1 MARYADG
8 FLLAVPKRKLDVYRA
23 ISRKAGKIW
32 KEYGALEYIECVGDD
47 LKVEMGLSFTKVARV
62 KPGEVAVFSWI
73 LYKSRADRDR
83 INRKV
88 MKDPRLASMMDP
100 KSMPIDMKRMAYG
113 GFRTIVDL

>member
-8 FLLAVPKRKLDVYRA
+8 FLLAVPKRKLDAYRA

-32 KEYGALEYIECVGDD
+32 KEYGALEYIEGAGDD
-47 LKVEMGLSFTKVARV
+47 LKVKMGLSFTKVARV

-88 MKDPRLASMMDP
+88 MSDPRLKMDA
-100 KSMPIDMKRMAYG
+100 KSMPFDMKRMAYG